1 MSIFQQ
7 SSNGRHIVESSYIHP
22 HENSESFLFDATS
35 IILKTIVFFSK
46 MHGHMLVFYNL
57 YVQTCVLINRL
68 FILDYIDGWMDGWI
82 DRQIDK
88 QTNK

>member
-1 MSIFQQ
+1 
-7 SSNGRHIVESSYIHP
+7 
-22 HENSESFLFDATS
+22 
-35 IILKTIVFFSK
+35 

-88 QTNK
+88 QINKSCRIELESMSNGSCIYGIIKTFNPSINEAVQRQT